1 MVSFYK
7 TVEDLLD
14 FILKILVACPWK
26 KLWSKNVL
34 KR

>member
-1 MVSFYK
+1 MVLFYK
-7 TVEDLLD
+7 TVKDLLN
-14 FILKILVACPWK
+14 FILKILVACAWK